1 MHQNKHRFIIM
12 CENCDH
18 ADICRILNPY
28 QYGCCFILATSTNFC
43 TEELERVDHYLSLI
57 SSSMDV

>member
-1 MHQNKHRFIIM
+1 M

-18 ADICRILNPY
+18 ADLCRILNPY

-43 TEELERVDHYLSLI
+43 NEELEQAEYYLSLV
-57 SSSMDV
+57 SSSAFIEI